1 MKSNGSKIQS
11 LEDVPTPVTPSKFA
25 HFVLKT
31 SQFPETVRWYKTVLS
46 ASVTQENERL
56 CFLTYD
62 QENHRVAI
70 VNLPG
75 LTRREAG
82 ISGVD
87 HVSYT
92 YASLAE
98 LLVTYRRLKAEGI
111 LPRWSINHVVTT
123 SFYYEDPDG
132 NRVELQFENFP
143 TDEKLNDYMRSEEF
157 SRNTLGDVFD
167 PDEMI
172 RRYEAGVP
180 VEELTRGLGTEF
192 GEAQIN
198 ILAQMGLAEL
208 PA

>member
-1 MKSNGSKIQS
+1 MKSNTPKTRS

-31 SQFPETVRWYKTVLS
+31 AQFPEIVRWYKTVLS
-46 ASVTQENERL
+46 ARVTQESERL

-70 VNLPG
+70 VYLPG
-75 LTRREAG
+75 LIRREASV
-82 ISGVD
+82 SGVD

-92 YASLAE
+92 YATLAE
-98 LLVTYRRLKAEGI
+98 LLATYRRLKAEGI
-111 LPRWSINHVVTT
+111 VPRWSINHVVTT
-123 SFYYEDPDG
+123 SLYYEDPDG

-143 TDEKLNDYMRSEEF
+143 TDEKLNEYMQSEEF
-157 SRNTLGDVFD
+157 SRNTLGDAFD
-167 PDEMI
+167 PEEMI
-172 RRYEAGVP
+172 RCYEAGVP
-180 VEELTRGLGTEF
+180 VEELTRGQGNEF

-198 ILAQMGLAEL
+198 ILAQMGLVLL